1 MVIGM
6 IWMMILGKKTKQN
19 THTHMLKFIKEL
31 LFGRKAKPV
40 CKIKDGY
47 HTIQPAVHAENFGDW
62 CKEFK
67 VSMLHG
73 RKPLHL
79 N

>member
-1 MVIGM
+1 MERR
-6 IWMMILGKKTKQN
+6 LNKKH

-47 HTIQPAVHAENFGDW
+47 HTIQPAVHAENFGEW

>member
-1 MVIGM
+1 
-6 IWMMILGKKTKQN
+6 
-19 THTHMLKFIKEL
+19 MLKFIKEL

-47 HTIQPAVHAENFGDW
+47 HTVQPAVHAENFGEW